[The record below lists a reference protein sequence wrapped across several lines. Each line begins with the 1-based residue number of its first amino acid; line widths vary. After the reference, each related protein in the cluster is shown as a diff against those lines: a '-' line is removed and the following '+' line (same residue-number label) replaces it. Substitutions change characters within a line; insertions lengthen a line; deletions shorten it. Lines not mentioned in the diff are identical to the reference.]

1 MRVIDAIKGRF
12 SVRSYLIKSVKDSDL
27 HTILEA
33 ARLSQSAKNLQDWR
47 FIIVR
52 DESMRKMLSIAARDQ
67 QFVAAAPVVIVC
79 CGIGTKYVMTCGQ
92 YSYNIDVAIAMENM
106 ALVSYELGLG
116 TCWLGAFYEDQV
128 KKLLEIPEDDIRVV
142 GLLTVGYPT
151 VQDRV
156 KKRKPLADIIRY
168 EKWS

>member
-1 MRVIDAIKGRF
+1 MRVIDAINGRF
-12 SVRSYLIKSVKDSDL
+12 SVRSYLTKPVNESDL

-52 DESMRKMLSIAARDQ
+52 DESMRKMLAIAAKGQ

-79 CGIGTKYVMTCGQ
+79 CGIGTEYVMTCGQ
-92 YSYNIDVAIAMENM
+92 HSYPIDVAIAMENM
-106 ALVSYELGLG
+106 ALVAYELGLG

-128 KKLLEIPEDDIRVV
+128 KKYLKIPEDDMRVV
-142 GLLTVGYPT
+142 GLLTVGYPA
-151 VQDRV
+151 VQGRA
-156 KKRKPLADIIRY
+156 KNRKPPEDIIRY